1 VFLPAVVPDQRYP
14 LRLYGGQDSYSG
26 ELQVYING
34 TWGAFCASNF
44 YFSSAKV
51 LCKTLGFKTVE
62 SNYKIN
68 ATDASTPIA
77 VDYVYCYYGIHY
89 FYNCSW
95 YLHYDSETYHFCG
108 DNSTVGI
115 VCSDGEHLL
124 KQTRL
129 RIALI

>member
-1 VFLPAVVPDQRYP
+1 MDQRYP

-34 TWGAFCASNF
+34 RWGGFCASSF

-51 LCKTLGFKTVE
+51 LCKTLGFKTAE
-62 SNYKIN
+62 SNYRIYV
-68 ATDASTPIA
+68 TYTSIPIA
-77 VDYVYCYYGIHY
+77 VDYVHCYSSIHD

-95 YLHYDSETYHFCG
+95 YLHHDNETYHFCG
-108 DNSTVGI
+108 DNSTVGV

-124 KQTRL
+124 KQKYL
-129 RIALI
+129 QIAVI